1 MKPLLMR
8 ALLGEETERRPLW
21 IMRQAGRCLPEYRE
35 LKTRFTF
42 EEMCADP
49 ALAAKVTMMPL
60 ERFRLDAAITF
71 ADLISPAS
79 ALGVEFR
86 FDPGPIIAKPL
97 TTAAEIRA
105 LHVPDRDEIA
115 PEVAAAQRLIKP
127 QLEDHQALLGFAGA
141 PFSLAA
147 YLVEG
152 RGKQGFPRLR
162 AMLAEDEVLFGE
174 LMATIAK
181 LSARYLTA
189 QYEAGCD
196 AVQVFDSWGGL
207 LSLRDWTAHV
217 RPHIVDLLT
226 ELRTNNV
233 PTIFFA
239 NDAPH
244 LAESM
249 SELPSDGLALCW
261 RNDLPGLRAKLGEH
275 TGPNAQTGTKA
286 LQGNL
291 DPAILLAGPEK
302 TREAAL
308 EFIARMPRRGHIFN
322 LGHGIMPDAPL
333 ESIEALIETLRSEA
347 TQATGVQA

>member
-1 MKPLLMR
+1 MK

-49 ALAAKVTMMPL
+49 ALAAKVTLMPL
-60 ERFRLDAAITF
+60 ERFELDAAITF

-97 TTAAEIRA
+97 TTATEIRA
-105 LHVPDRDEIA
+105 LHVPEKGEIA

-127 QLEDHQALLGFAGA
+127 RLQPHQALLGFAGA

-152 RGKQGFPRLR
+152 RGKQGFPKLR
-162 AMLAEDEVLFGE
+162 AMLAEDAVLFGE

-189 QYEAGCD
+189 QHEAGCD

-207 LSLRDWTAHV
+207 LSLADWTVHV

-226 ELRTNNV
+226 ELRSNEV

-244 LAESM
+244 LADSM
-249 SELPSDGLALCW
+249 AKLPSDGLALCW
-261 RNDLPGLRAKLGEH
+261 RNDLVGLRARLGEH

-302 TREAAL
+302 TAEATRA
-308 EFIARMPRRGHIFN
+308 FIARMPRRGHIFN

-333 ESIEALIETLRSEA
+333 ESISALIETLRAEESTTAGAEA
-347 TQATGVQA
+347 